1 MANKLHRDRLRPAA
15 DADAARI
22 SRILSKSHE
31 AVGLE
36 ESMEGLALWDNSVL
50 SGVSRNTDAEGD
62 FIAYFNNLSLS
73 TILRQRVRGFR
84 TRPLSLA
91 ASTMK
96 CVHNLKDIIYDN
108 DGARIMTADTSQLSP
123 VYDLLLDAMG
133 SDPVRFPRW
142 TPAGSREAVFDLG
155 SFGQVSLMGSPD
167 SLYEGAPL
175 ELKTVKNSLRAGATR
190 EKIREWSMQVAAY
203 QRTHGGGDGTATATA
218 GRAVL
223 LLVSLLDLEVL
234 ALNVG
239 PENYANALGSWTA
252 HLSSVFGG
260 LGNRYRKYWDCV
272 VRFRNED
279 ASWRSRHHGRTRR
292 MVRGWQEEDSR
303 REIAEG
309 LALMPRILSEGLG
322 EIAERFSGKISLG
335 RKLCLR
341 GRKVSE
347 ARRKD
352 RGARAVLSGIKR
364 DTAELFEAGI
374 RLAIG
379 RWNALKDGVESGGSA
394 EEEELYV
401 RNECKAVLRMLMLMK
416 SVSVWQEKKGESRVI
431 EGAVKEVREKARE
444 WRERGVQFFEV
455 EEGRKKLGEWDA
467 TEGDD
472 DESDE
477 GDDEVLYK
485 VS

>member
-155 SFGQVSLMGSPD
+155 SFGQVSLMGSP
-167 SLYEGAPL
+167 
-175 ELKTVKNSLRAGATR
+175 TR
-190 EKIREWSMQVAAY
+190 FTR
-203 QRTHGGGDGTATATA
+203 
-218 GRAVL
+218 GR
-223 LLVSLLDLEVL
+223 
-234 ALNVG
+234 
-239 PENYANALGSWTA
+239 P
-252 HLSSVFGG
+252 SS
-260 LGNRYRKYWDCV
+260 
-272 VRFRNED
+272 
-279 ASWRSRHHGRTRR
+279 
-292 MVRGWQEEDSR
+292 SR
-303 REIAEG
+303 R
-309 LALMPRILSEGLG
+309 
-322 EIAERFSGKISLG
+322 
-335 RKLCLR
+335 
-341 GRKVSE
+341 
-347 ARRKD
+347 
-352 RGARAVLSGIKR
+352 
-364 DTAELFEAGI
+364 
-374 RLAIG
+374 
-379 RWNALKDGVESGGSA
+379 
-394 EEEELYV
+394 
-401 RNECKAVLRMLMLMK
+401 
-416 SVSVWQEKKGESRVI
+416 
-431 EGAVKEVREKARE
+431 
-444 WRERGVQFFEV
+444 
-455 EEGRKKLGEWDA
+455 
-467 TEGDD
+467 
-472 DESDE
+472 
-477 GDDEVLYK
+477 
-485 VS
+485 